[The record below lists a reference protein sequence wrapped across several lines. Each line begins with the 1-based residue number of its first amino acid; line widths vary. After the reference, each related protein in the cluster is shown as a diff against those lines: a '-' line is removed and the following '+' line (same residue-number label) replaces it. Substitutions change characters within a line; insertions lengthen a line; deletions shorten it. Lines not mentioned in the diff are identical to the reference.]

1 MFFSVIK
8 KIFLFYCNF
17 HIRLFRG
24 HIRKL
29 LSISLNMMNYIWAL
43 ICIFSLFTAIFTGNT
58 GELSKGMPASAN
70 SAVETAL
77 KLLGTMSLWNGI
89 TEIMK
94 ESGLEEKIQKLFSP
108 LISLIFPSYKGT
120 DVISA
125 VTANITANLLGLGNA
140 ATPLGIEAV
149 RRMKEASGSDT
160 ADDETVRFVVINTAA
175 LTLIPTTVASLRQ
188 AAGSESPFS
197 IIIPVWCTG
206 LTALTAGLI
215 AEKIFSKGW
224 KK

>member
-1 MFFSVIK
+1 
-8 KIFLFYCNF
+8 
-17 HIRLFRG
+17 
-24 HIRKL
+24 
-29 LSISLNMMNYIWAL
+29 MMNYIWAFM
-43 ICIFSLFTAIFTGNT
+43 CIFSLATAVFTGNT
-58 GELSKGMPASAN
+58 GELSRGILNSAEE
-70 SAVETAL
+70 AVETAL
-77 KLLGTMSLWNGI
+77 RLLGTLSLWNGI

-94 ESGLEEKIQKLFSP
+94 DSGLSEKIQKLFSP
-108 LISLIFPSYKGT
+108 VTSFLFPAYRGT

-149 RRMKEASGSDT
+149 RRMKEMSGTDS
-160 ADDETVRFVVINTAA
+160 AEDDTVRFVVINTAA

-197 IIIPVWCTG
+197 IMIPVWCTG
-206 LTALTAGLI
+206 ITALTAGLI
-215 AEKIFSKGW
+215 AERILSKGW

>member
-1 MFFSVIK
+1 
-8 KIFLFYCNF
+8 
-17 HIRLFRG
+17 
-24 HIRKL
+24 
-29 LSISLNMMNYIWAL
+29 MMNYIWAF
-43 ICIFSLFTAIFTGNT
+43 ICIFSLIAAIFTENT
-58 GELSKGMPASAN
+58 GELSKGMLN
-70 SAVETAL
+70 SAEEAVKTAL
-77 KLLGTMSLWNGI
+77 RLLGTMSLWNGI
-89 TEIMK
+89 TEIMN
-94 ESGLEEKIQKLFSP
+94 ESGLSEKIQRLFSP
-108 LISLIFPSYKGT
+108 VTSLLFPAYKGT

-149 RRMKEASGSDT
+149 RRMKAASGTDR
-160 ADDETVRFVVINTAA
+160 AEDDTVRFVVINTAA

-206 LTALTAGLI
+206 ITALAAGLI
-215 AEKIFSKGW
+215 AERIFSKGW